1 MYKIT
6 TTRFNNNTY
15 EENQRYKTNNDLPCI
30 YGTSLKIKDS
40 IPYKNN
46 IFVIEMNNQENKIM
60 GIGFIKNQLID
71 DKNYKIYTDKVYN
84 RHIYKGIYHIP
95 INLLNNEEKEVI
107 EKLEL
112 LLFKGARHS
121 KRAQGITALPEW
133 IEKNE
138 MNFPLFIHNI
148 FNNHTNI

>member
-1 MYKIT
+1 MLKIT

-15 EENQRYKTNNDLPCI
+15 KENIRYRENNNIPCI

-40 IPYKNN
+40 ICYKDNLY
-46 IFVIEMNNQENKIM
+46 VIEMNNQENLIM
-60 GIGFIKNQLID
+60 GIGLIKNQLID

-84 RHIYKGIYHIP
+84 RYIYIGTKYL
-95 INLLNNEEKEVI
+95 NRETLDNNELEI
-107 EKLEL
+107 LEKLEL

-138 MNFPLFIHNI
+138 LNFTNFINNLFIKYTI
-148 FNNHTNI
+148 I